1 MKIDTIIKSIMRW
14 PCLVI
19 RCLPYLA
26 FGLIKANS
34 SHEIGNMK
42 IIKIDS
48 SFPLQLCIDSQIG
61 CYKGRRPA
69 ARTETFI
76 RACSVL
82 LYTEDLTYEKSDPS
96 DLCIHFHILQ
106 LPLKRLRFSSLED
119 PRLTLVQP
127 NRKRGRVS
135 PIKCLFVFCRSKF
148 SKHIPLIAWYL
159 FL

>member
-69 ARTETFI
+69 ARTETFV

-96 DLCIHFHILQ
+96 DLCILQ

-148 SKHIPLIAWYL
+148 SKHIPLITWYL

>member
-1 MKIDTIIKSIMRW
+1 
-14 PCLVI
+14 
-19 RCLPYLA
+19 
-26 FGLIKANS
+26 
-34 SHEIGNMK
+34 MK

-48 SFPLQLCIDSQIG
+48 SSPLQLCIDSQIG
-61 CYKGRRPA
+61 CYKGRRLA

-148 SKHIPLIAWYL
+148 SKHIPLIT
-159 FL
+159 